1 MGKDNY
7 EEEEKEKRYRMRRRR
22 RGELKRRRRWGSGRR
37 RALPRPCV
45 MTQIG
50 EKAGENA
57 GDQRGLRD
65 TQITLSGGGGPGWPE
80 ASAQPHL
87 NPRKGILT

>member
-7 EEEEKEKRYRMRRRR
+7 EEEEKEKRYRMRRRRRR

-50 EKAGENA
+50 EKAGRK
-57 GDQRGLRD
+57 RG
-65 TQITLSGGGGPGWPE
+65 ISE
-80 ASAQPHL
+80 ACGTH
-87 NPRKGILT
+87 R